1 MILFIEAFDK
11 TSALCSGRRNPSGGG
26 WIETGGC
33 GDSGGP
39 LVVMRGGAPVQIGV
53 VSWGAGS
60 TYDVYMKV
68 AGHRAWIESV
78 IEG

>member
-1 MILFIEAFDK
+1 M
-11 TSALCSGRRNPSGGG
+11 
-26 WIETGGC
+26 TGELKKMNFQLAARAPIT
-33 GDSGGP
+33 P

>member
-1 MILFIEAFDK
+1 MER
-11 TSALCSGRRNPSGGG
+11 TGRTGTTRP
-26 WIETGGC
+26 TGGRATRWWRE

-68 AGHRAWIESV
+68 AGHRLWIESV

>member
-1 MILFIEAFDK
+1 MER
-11 TSALCSGRRNPSGGG
+11 TGRTGTTRP
-26 WIETGGC
+26 TGGRATRWWRE
-33 GDSGGP
+33 GDSDAVP
-39 LVVMRGGAPVQIGV
+39 LVVVGRGGAPVQIGV

>member
-1 MILFIEAFDK
+1 MFG
-11 TSALCSGRRNPSGGG
+11 SAQPVWRRVDR
-26 WIETGGC
+26 
-33 GDSGGP
+33 DSGGP

>member
-1 MILFIEAFDK
+1 MILFIEAFDQP
-11 TSALCSGRRNPSGGG
+11 SALCSGRRNPSGGG
-26 WIETGGC
+26 WIETGC

>member
-1 MILFIEAFDK
+1 MLRLLLIA
-11 TSALCSGRRNPSGGG
+11 ALCTSSDAITAPKSKLSP
-26 WIETGGC
+26 TTKTQA
-33 GDSGGP
+33 
-39 LVVMRGGAPVQIGV
+39 VQRGGAPVQIGV

>member
-1 MILFIEAFDK
+1 M
-11 TSALCSGRRNPSGGG
+11 
-26 WIETGGC
+26 
-33 GDSGGP
+33 
-39 LVVMRGGAPVQIGV
+39 MRGGAPVQIGV

>member
-1 MILFIEAFDK
+1 MFG
-11 TSALCSGRRNPSGGG
+11 SAQPVWRRVDRD
-26 WIETGGC
+26 C

-68 AGHRAWIESV
+68 AGHRLWIESV

>member
-1 MILFIEAFDK
+1 MNFQLAARAPI
-11 TSALCSGRRNPSGGG
+11 T
-26 WIETGGC
+26 
-33 GDSGGP
+33 P